1 MKKIRIISL
10 VLAFMMI
17 LSLGALA
24 TESRASDQINRYDI
38 RITPTTGY
46 FNVKASIYGTGQMDK
61 IGCESIYVYEYRS
74 AAWTLVGHDDE
85 SDPDMYVENLAGYL
99 VNKQYDTRAGRE
111 YKVVVTVFAER
122 DGVRD
127 TRTRTYTVT
136 GE

>member
-1 MKKIRIISL
+1 MKKTRIISL
-10 VLAFMMI
+10 VLVFMML

-24 TESRASDQINRYDI
+24 VDSKASDQINRYDI
-38 RITPTTGY
+38 RVTPTTGY
-46 FNVKASIYGTGQMDK
+46 INVKASIYGKGQMDK

-85 SDPDMYVENLAGYL
+85 SDPDMYLEDVPGYL

-111 YKVVVTVFAER
+111 YKVVVTVVAEK

-127 TRTRTYTVT
+127 TRTKTLFVT

>member
-1 MKKIRIISL
+1 MKTIKTVALIL
-10 VLAFMMI
+10 VFVML
-17 LSLGALA
+17 LSFGALA
-24 TESRASDQINRYDI
+24 VDSKSSDQISLYDI
-38 RITPTTGY
+38 RVTPTTGY
-46 FNVKASIYGTGQMDK
+46 INVKASVYGPGQMDK

-74 AAWTLVGHDDE
+74 AAWTLIGHDDE
-85 SDPDMYVENLAGYL
+85 SDPDMYVEDLAGYL

-111 YKVVVTVFAER
+111 YKVVVTVFAEK

>member
-1 MKKIRIISL
+1 MKTIKTVALIL
-10 VLAFMMI
+10 VFVML
-17 LSLGALA
+17 LSFGALA
-24 TESRASDQINRYDI
+24 VDSKASDQISLYDI
-38 RITPTTGY
+38 RVTPTTGY
-46 FNVKASIYGTGQMDK
+46 INVKASVYGTGQMDK
-61 IGCESIYVYEYRS
+61 LGCESIYVYEYRS

-85 SDPDMYVENLAGYL
+85 SDPDMYIEDAPGYL

>member
-10 VLAFMMI
+10 VLAFMML

-85 SDPDMYVENLAGYL
+85 SDPDMYIEDAPGYL

-111 YKVVVTVFAER
+111 YNVVVTVFAEK

-127 TRTRTYTVT
+127 TRTQTYTVT

>member
-10 VLAFMMI
+10 VLVFMML

-24 TESRASDQINRYDI
+24 VDSKASDQINRYDI
-38 RITPTTGY
+38 KVTPTTGY
-46 FNVKASIYGTGQMDK
+46 INVKASIYGTGQMDK

-74 AAWTLVGHDDE
+74 AAWTLIGHDDE
-85 SDPDMYVENLAGYL
+85 SDPDMYVEDLAGYL

-111 YKVVVTVFAER
+111 YKVVVTVFAEK

>member
-1 MKKIRIISL
+1 MKTIKTVALIL
-10 VLAFMMI
+10 VFVML
-17 LSLGALA
+17 LSFGALA
-24 TESRASDQINRYDI
+24 VDSKASDQISLYDI
-38 RITPTTGY
+38 RVTPTTGY
-46 FNVKASIYGTGQMDK
+46 INVKASVYGTGQMDK
-61 IGCESIYVYEYRS
+61 LGCESIYVYEYRS

-85 SDPDMYVENLAGYL
+85 SDPDMYIEDAPGYL

-111 YKVVVTVFAER
+111 YKVVVTVFAEK

>member
-10 VLAFMMI
+10 VLAFMML

-24 TESRASDQINRYDI
+24 VDSKASDQINRYDI
-38 RITPTTGY
+38 RVTPTTGY
-46 FNVKASIYGTGQMDK
+46 INVKASIYGKGDMDK

-111 YKVVVTVFAER
+111 YKVVVTVFAEK

>member
-1 MKKIRIISL
+1 MKTIRIISIIM
-10 VLAFMMI
+10 AFALL
-17 LSLGALA
+17 LSIGAIA
-24 TESRASDQINRYDI
+24 STERASDEISRYDI
-38 RITPTTGY
+38 RVTPTTGY

-85 SDPDMYVENLAGYL
+85 SDPDMYIEDAPGYL
-99 VNKQYDTRAGRE
+99 VNKQYDTRAGRD
-111 YKVVVTVFAER
+111 YKVVVTVFAEK

-127 TRTRTYTVT
+127 TRTQTYTVT

>member
-1 MKKIRIISL
+1 MKKTRIISL
-10 VLAFMMI
+10 ALVFMML

-38 RITPTTGY
+38 RVTPASGY
-46 FNVKASIYGTGQMDK
+46 INVKASIYGTSQMDK

-85 SDPDMYVENLAGYL
+85 SDPDMYVEDLAGYL

-111 YKVVVTVFAER
+111 YKVVVTVFAEK

>member
-10 VLAFMMI
+10 VLVFMML

-24 TESRASDQINRYDI
+24 VDSKASDQINRYDI
-38 RITPTTGY
+38 KVTPTTGY
-46 FNVKASIYGTGQMDK
+46 INVKASIYGTGQMDK

-85 SDPDMYVENLAGYL
+85 SDPDMYVEDLAGYL

-111 YKVVVTVFAER
+111 YKVVVTVFAEK